1 MKRKISED
9 ETTDVSLENSVNY
22 IKKEQMY
29 LLWSG
34 IFPAYSIGVNVVN
47 ISFVLIA
54 ILNNWILIRRL
65 VDILIP
71 LAFFFLITIFS
82 TFQFIF
88 LTKWKNQFNRF
99 QHLPSKPST
108 KRVSLTDLFYSII
121 EFMEKARIFFILVNI
136 AGLMYFIWGFDFFIT
151 GIPLSISLQ
160 MFAKITFYLN
170 LVSFF
175 ILLLYLIYQWFHFVR
190 WNKKLRQIKEFEKKI
205 NEELDL

>member
-1 MKRKISED
+1 MKPKISDD
-9 ETTDVSLENSVNY
+9 EKTDISLEESMNY

-47 ISFVLIA
+47 ISFVMIA

-88 LTKWKNQFNRF
+88 LTKWKNQFIRF
-99 QHLPSKPST
+99 QELPSKPNK

-160 MFAKITFYLN
+160 TFAKITFYLN

-175 ILLLYLIYQWFHFVR
+175 VLLLYLVYQWIHFVR
-190 WNKKLRQIKEFEKKI
+190 WNKKLRHIKDFEKI
-205 NEELDL
+205 ISDELDL

>member
-1 MKRKISED
+1 
-9 ETTDVSLENSVNY
+9 
-22 IKKEQMY
+22 
-29 LLWSG
+29 
-34 IFPAYSIGVNVVN
+34 
-47 ISFVLIA
+47 
-54 ILNNWILIRRL
+54 
-65 VDILIP
+65 
-71 LAFFFLITIFS
+71 
-82 TFQFIF
+82 
-88 LTKWKNQFNRF
+88 
-99 QHLPSKPST
+99 
-108 KRVSLTDLFYSII
+108 LFYSII

-160 MFAKITFYLN
+160 TFAKITFYLN